1 MILLEKLC
9 KIINFDSNQS
19 TTLSAIFWFSASSK
33 SLQCS
38 IFKYRR
44 RLQDVLDCHPPTA
57 AAKKP
62 PTLTSTLL
70 QQAVKVVV
78 KLQDGRRYI
87 VSDWQWR
94 LCMSWSAPQVPP
106 PERRQVQLGLYMAAA
121 LKGRQPLG
129 RPLLESWNRAWYSGL
144 LNNSVTTRTLKA
156 DDLKSWAPFSNCKL
170 VRLASLK
177 DVEVSNFFHWKTAAG
192 LPLKQQM

>member
-1 MILLEKLC
+1 M
-9 KIINFDSNQS
+9 
-19 TTLSAIFWFSASSK
+19 
-33 SLQCS
+33 
-38 IFKYRR
+38 
-44 RLQDVLDCHPPTA
+44 
-57 AAKKP
+57 
-62 PTLTSTLL
+62 
-70 QQAVKVVV
+70 

-156 DDLKSWAPFSNCKL
+156 DDLKSWAPFSNGKL

-192 LPLKQQM
+192 LPLKQQMWIEVWLPLFRRLMALARSFKAESWFHSFLKSRQTKQLQNSFNST

>member
-1 MILLEKLC
+1 MIDQPFTKFYIVHPFSESSSNGKKSLKNWLEMILQEKLC

-106 PERRQVQLGLYMAAA
+106 PERRQVQLGLYMAGIKRQAA
-121 LKGRQPLG
+121 TWQAAVGKLK
-129 RPLLESWNRAWYSGL
+129 
-144 LNNSVTTRTLKA
+144 
-156 DDLKSWAPFSNCKL
+156 
-170 VRLASLK
+170 
-177 DVEVSNFFHWKTAAG
+177 
-192 LPLKQQM
+192 